1 MQHYKDNFLI
11 RQYGPM
17 ASVNRQL
24 SQSSSVGEY
33 THESSGLGGVYV
45 ISVRTKLTTKLLRT
59 NRFNEKAILRLA
71 AEINTTAHFSI
82 IFADRLFQLQSQPN
96 GFRELDVLKVAKTM
110 NLVCGCLY
118 ISLTSTGPT
127 WRTTPIHSFFLRV
140 LTWTFCPNRSDLNDR
155 AVECCQIA

>member
-1 MQHYKDNFLI
+1 
-11 RQYGPM
+11 M

-82 IFADRLFQLQSQPN
+82 IFADRLF
-96 GFRELDVLKVAKTM
+96 
-110 NLVCGCLY
+110 
-118 ISLTSTGPT
+118 
-127 WRTTPIHSFFLRV
+127 
-140 LTWTFCPNRSDLNDR
+140 
-155 AVECCQIA
+155 